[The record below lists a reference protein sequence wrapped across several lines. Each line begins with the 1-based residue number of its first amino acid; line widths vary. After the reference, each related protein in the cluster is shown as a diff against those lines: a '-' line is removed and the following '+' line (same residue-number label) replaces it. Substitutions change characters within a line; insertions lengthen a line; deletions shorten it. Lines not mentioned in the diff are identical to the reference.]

1 MPYDKSNRYIQ
12 GAIILM
18 AATFIVKLLS
28 AVYRIPFQ
36 NIVGDIGFYIYQ
48 QVYPIYGIAMILAT
62 SGFPVIIS
70 RIVAEGEGGKRKDMH
85 QNLQAAFLTI
95 VFVGLICFSVL
106 FFGAT
111 FIATLMGDK
120 LLAPLIKTVSIIF
133 LFLPFLSV
141 WRGYFQGVGHM
152 IPTAYSQ
159 VTEQLIRVPVILL
172 LAYFLIANGYSLYDS
187 GLGAI
192 VGSVFGMIAG
202 TVLLTIFA
210 AKDRMIHPLFV
221 KGLSFK
227 KLYNIAQ
234 IILIHGTAICF
245 SSMLLIL
252 FQLVDSFSLFRLL
265 VKMGAEVEHAK
276 SLKGIF
282 DRGQPLIQLGTV
294 AAASF
299 ALALVPLIAKA
310 AKEKN
315 LETAKN
321 RVISALKIST
331 VIGFGAA
338 IGLANIIK
346 PTNIMLFE
354 NADGSLVLSVLAFS
368 ILFSSISIVAT
379 GILQGLGYF
388 FAPVKYILV
397 GILIKSLGN
406 YLLVPFFGTLGA
418 AISTVIG
425 LLIITV
431 LLVKKMNKKVH
442 FGKILFELIKK
453 VSLAAVSMTVILQL
467 WLSIFELA
475 DLYDRFSYSIAA
487 LTGVALGAGIY
498 LLVVI
503 RMRILSEEEMTLLP
517 FGNRLNELFSKRQ

>member
-12 GAIILM
+12 GAVILM

-70 RIVAEGEGGKRKDMH
+70 RIVAEGEGSKQKDIN

-95 VFVGLICFSVL
+95 VFVGVICFCIF

-111 FIATLMGDK
+111 FIATMMGDL
-120 LLAPLIKTVSIIF
+120 LLAPLIKSVSIIF

-141 WRGYFQGVGHM
+141 WRGYFQGVGNM

-172 LAYFLIANGYSLYDS
+172 LAYFLLANGYSLYVS

-192 VGSVFGMIAG
+192 VGSVFGMLAG
-202 TVLLTIFA
+202 VVLLIIFA
-210 AKDRMIHPLFV
+210 AKDRIIRPLFV

-227 KLYNIAQ
+227 KFNSIAQ
-234 IILIHGTAICF
+234 IVLVHGTAICF

-252 FQLVDSFSLFRLL
+252 FQLVDSFSLYRLL
-265 VKMGAEVEHAK
+265 VNMGTEVELAK
-276 SLKGIF
+276 GLKGIF

-294 AAASF
+294 AATSF

-310 AKEKN
+310 AREDN
-315 LETAKN
+315 LEVVKN
-321 RVISALKIST
+321 RIISALKISI
-331 VIGFGAA
+331 VVGFGAA
-338 IGLANIIK
+338 VGLANIMK

-354 NADGSLVLSVLAFS
+354 NADGSLVLAVLAFS
-368 ILFSSISIVAT
+368 ILFSSISIVTT
-379 GILQGLGYF
+379 GILQGLGHF

-406 YLLVPFFGTLGA
+406 YFLVPLLGTLGA
-418 AISTVIG
+418 AISTIIG
-425 LLIITV
+425 LLIITI
-431 LLVKKMNKKVH
+431 LLVAKVNKRVQLGKLLVELTKKM
-442 FGKILFELIKK
+442 
-453 VSLAAVSMTVILQL
+453 SLAAVSMTVILQL
-467 WLSIFELA
+467 WLAIFELI
-475 DLYDRFSYSIAA
+475 DLNDRFGYSIAA
-487 LTGVALGAGIY
+487 LTGVAMGAAIY

-503 RMRILSEEEMTLLP
+503 RIYILSEEEMTLLP
-517 FGNRLNELFSKRQ
+517 FGNRLNDLFSKRR